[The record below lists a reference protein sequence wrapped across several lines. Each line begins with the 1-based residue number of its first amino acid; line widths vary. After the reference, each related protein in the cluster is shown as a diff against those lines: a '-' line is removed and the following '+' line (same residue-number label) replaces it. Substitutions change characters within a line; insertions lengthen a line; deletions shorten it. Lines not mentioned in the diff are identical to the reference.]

1 MRIAIPV
8 VGGKI
13 SGHFGQCEEFFL
25 YDTNDESKEI
35 SNQDSVA
42 SPPHQPG
49 LLPGWLKEQ
58 GVNAVIAGGM
68 GQRAVQLFS
77 ENDIEIITG
86 VKTDDPRQ
94 AVLDYLAGS
103 IESDG
108 GICDHGR
115 HPE

>member
-13 SGHFGQCEEFFL
+13 SAHFGRCEKFLL

-35 SNQDSVA
+35 SNQDSVE
-42 SPPHQPG
+42 SPRHQPG

-58 GVNAVIAGGM
+58 GVNAVITGGM

-77 ENDIEIITG
+77 DNDIVIITG

-108 GICDHGR
+108 EICDHGK